1 MMASKRHPH
10 LSNVASIFLAII
22 LLIATNIIIL
32 VPQDGF
38 AAGTFPAV
46 LFSSQSIYGAE
57 YLYQY
62 NNPAFQASPQYP
74 YPYHYHF
81 PYPYPSFPNQ
91 QSPSTNSMKAPIT
104 VAPTTTGITA
114 TPTTDPIV
122 GALLRPKYL
131 FPQSLT
137 NMFKQYV
144 DSNDVVFNG
153 LLKKYSD
160 QLPGFKATS
169 HVSLADIQ
177 TYAPVLRSYGIQI
190 VGYDLEKAFS
200 PAADLSNPIS
210 YTIAASA
217 TAHKYGLL
225 FMALPGYPSGRDTNY
240 AARVAP
246 YCDYYVI
253 QAQAA
258 TNDPDAYQKF
268 VTMMAKAVH
277 NANPNTKIITQ
288 IDANLGTAQQME
300 QDFTRVANVVRGVVV
315 GFTTT
320 TPVDQLNQF
329 FSWLH
334 SIYGA

>member
-1 MMASKRHPH
+1 MARFLDNYVQSKELPTF
-10 LSNVASIFLAII
+10 LVAIT
-22 LLIATNIIIL
+22 LI
-32 VPQDGF
+32 V
-38 AAGTFPAV
+38 AAVTFPELISDQHTYGAV
-46 LFSSQSIYGAE
+46 LSYS
-57 YLYQY
+57 
-62 NNPAFQASPQYP
+62 NPTLQGFPQYP
-74 YPYHYHF
+74 YR
-81 PYPYPSFPNQ
+81 YPYPSQNPQ
-91 QSPSTNSMKAPIT
+91 QPSVNGMQIPTT
-104 VAPTTTGITA
+104 VAI
-114 TPTTDPIV
+114 TDPII
-122 GALLRPKYL
+122 GASLRPGYVD
-131 FPQSLT
+131 PQSLT

-160 QLPGFKATS
+160 QLPGFKATTY
-169 HVSLADIQ
+169 VSLADIQ

-320 TPVDQLNQF
+320 TTVDQLNQF